1 MRQGFGHAQR
11 AIMKKLLLGTIPSGT
26 LSFMLAGMV
35 AAPTSRALAA
45 NSQDKIYADGLEAL
59 KKAVDTRS

>member
-1 MRQGFGHAQR
+1 
-11 AIMKKLLLGTIPSGT
+11 MKKFLLGTISFGT

-45 NSQDKIYADGLEAL
+45 DSQDKIYADGLEAL